1 MVALIGIIFN
11 SCSKDEDI
19 LPDGITCDA
28 VGEVVPEAAYNGVI
42 TSNYNVTNIELNGDC
57 LEVTIGS
64 SGCDPESWEMGLF
77 GVDAFYTVF
86 PLQRAVKI
94 QLANNQ
100 LCAGF
105 FHKTLSFDLTPFR
118 IDGQNQVPIYIEAW
132 DERIVYEY

>member
-1 MVALIGIIFN
+1 M
-11 SCSKDEDI
+11 
-19 LPDGITCDA
+19 
-28 VGEVVPEAAYNGVI
+28 
-42 TSNYNVTNIELNGDC
+42 TNIELNGDC

-64 SGCDPESWEMGLF
+64 SGCDPESWEMGSF